1 MKKTL
6 ILVGA
11 FAGVGVVGF
20 LFGFFSQSGKL
31 RAAGEE
37 TAACRTEIAAHAEAA
52 ATTTGLLE
60 LYRARAE
67 LGRNNFGSA
76 GDALVRAKASL
87 AGEAYADVRKAIDET
102 NAHVLKQE
110 AASADEIGA
119 IIKSVENK
127 TLPAV
132 PKAP

>member
-11 FAGVGVVGF
+11 FVGVGIVGF
-20 LFGFFSQSGKL
+20 LFGFLSQSGKL
-31 RAAGEE
+31 SAASDE
-37 TAACRTEIAAHAEAA
+37 TAACRTEMAAQSQTA

-67 LGRNNFGSA
+67 LGRSNFGSA
-76 GDALVRAKASL
+76 GDAMVRAKASL
-87 AGEAYADVRKAIDET
+87 PAATYGDLHKTIDDT
-102 NAHVLKQE
+102 TQHVLKQE
-110 AASADEIGA
+110 AAAADEISA
-119 IIKSVENK
+119 IIKTVEGK
-127 TLPAV
+127 ISPAA

>member
-11 FAGVGVVGF
+11 FVGVGILGF
-20 LFGFFSQSGKL
+20 LFGFVSQSGKIT
-31 RAAGEE
+31 AASNE
-37 TAACRTEIAAHAEAA
+37 TAACRTESATQAESAAR
-52 ATTTGLLE
+52 TTGLLE

-67 LGRNNFGSA
+67 LGRSNFGSA
-76 GDALVRAKASL
+76 GDAMVRAKASL
-87 AGEAYADVRKAIDET
+87 TGEPYADVRKAIDET

-119 IIKSVENK
+119 IIKSVEG
-127 TLPAV
+127 TSSAAV

>member
-1 MKKTL
+1 MKKIL

-11 FAGVGVVGF
+11 FVGVAVVGF
-20 LFGFFSQSGKL
+20 LFGFVSQSGKI
-31 RAAGEE
+31 
-37 TAACRTEIAAHAEAA
+37 TAASNEAA
-52 ATTTGLLE
+52 SCRSEMTAHSAASATTTGLLE

-76 GDALVRAKASL
+76 GDAMVRAKASL
-87 AGEAYADVRKAIDET
+87 SAEPYADVRKAIDEA

-119 IIKSVENK
+119 IIKSVEGK
-127 TLPAV
+127 TSTAL

>member
-1 MKKTL
+1 MKKIL

-11 FAGVGVVGF
+11 FVGVGLVGF
-20 LFGFFSQSGKL
+20 LLGFLSQSGKVS
-31 RAAGEE
+31 AARDE
-37 TAACRTEIAAHAEAA
+37 TASVRAEMVTRSEAA
-52 ATTTGLLE
+52 AKTTGLLE

-87 AGEAYADVRKAIDET
+87 PGDAYADVRASIDET

-110 AASADEIGA
+110 AASADEIAA
-119 IIKSVENK
+119 IIKMVEAK
-127 TLPAV
+127 ASPAA